1 MNAQTMFPLILLTTV
16 LVITLSIQA
25 SYTSGALNAITY
37 QTSRGQEK
45 KMRKEKTQCM
55 LQEMCGLQI
64 PSGAQQ
70 SITNG
75 SRVKN
80 SAALYQKRN
89 VHTDTLGPPSKQF

>member
-16 LVITLSIQA
+16 LVITLSTL
-25 SYTSGALNAITY
+25 SALNATTY